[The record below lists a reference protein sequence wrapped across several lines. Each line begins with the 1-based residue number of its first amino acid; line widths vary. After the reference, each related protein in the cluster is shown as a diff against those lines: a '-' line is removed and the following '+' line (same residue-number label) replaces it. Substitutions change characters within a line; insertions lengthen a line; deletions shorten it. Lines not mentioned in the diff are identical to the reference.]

1 MSSIL
6 TNNSAMVALQ
16 TLKSVNMSMNDVQ
29 SEISTGK
36 RVASA
41 KDNSAV
47 WAISKVM
54 ESDVKGFKGI
64 SDSLALGESTVAV
77 ARSASE
83 TVTELLNQMKGKI
96 VAAQE
101 ENVDRAKIQTDI
113 DALRD
118 QISAVVG
125 AAQFNGL
132 NLLSNTSKTA
142 GSGTVNVLSSLDR
155 STSGVVAG
163 EISVGKQDL
172 GTGASA
178 IAATGGTFAADTGTS
193 AVTLNATQTGSID
206 IGTANAGFEAGTGY
220 ALNIF
225 GSDADDSNFTQADY
239 QTSAAAGATQTEAA
253 ANEIRYV
260 TRDGDT
266 AEDVA
271 KGLQAAWS
279 AYAGANDLDSS
290 VLKITVSGDTLTFAS
305 TVTDGTD
312 SIEIS
317 LNSVTADASNTI
329 GGGLELLN
337 SIDVSSEAGATAGL
351 TTIEGLTQT
360 AIDSAA
366 AFGSVEGRI
375 ETQSN
380 FISSLTDSLRSGI
393 GTLVDA
399 NMEEASARLQ
409 ALQVQ
414 QQLAIQAMSIAN
426 QAPQSLLA
434 LFR

>member
-16 TLKSVNMSMNDVQ
+16 TLTAVNKSMTEVQ
-29 SEISTGK
+29 SNISTGK
-36 RVASA
+36 KVASS

-54 ESDVKGFKGI
+54 ESDVRGFKGI
-64 SDSLALGESTVAV
+64 SESLALGGSTVAV
-77 ARSASE
+77 ARKAAES
-83 TVTELLNQMKGKI
+83 VTDLLTDMKGKI

-101 ENVDRAKIQTDI
+101 ENVDRDKIQTDI
-113 DALRD
+113 AALRD
-118 QISAVVG
+118 QISTVVS

-132 NLLSNTSKTA
+132 NLLSNTDTEE
-142 GSGTVNVLSSLDR
+142 GSGSTSVLSSLDR
-155 STSGVVAG
+155 SGAGVTASDIAVSK
-163 EISVGKQDL
+163 EDL

-178 IAATGGTFAADTGTS
+178 ISATGGTFDANVGTS

-206 IGTANAGFEAGTGY
+206 IGDDNTGFEAGTAY

-225 GSDADDSNFTQADY
+225 GTDADDSTFTQADY
-239 QTSAAAGATQTEAA
+239 RTSTAAASTQAEAA
-253 ANEIRYV
+253 ANDIRYV
-260 TRDGDT
+260 ARDGDT
-266 AEDVA
+266 AADVA
-271 KGLQAAWS
+271 KGLQNAWT
-279 AYAGANDLDSS
+279 AYAGANGLDSD
-290 VLKITVSGDTLTFAS
+290 VLDISVSGDTLTFTS
-305 TVTDGTD
+305 TVTDATD
-312 SIEIS
+312 TVAVN
-317 LNSVTADASNTI
+317 LVSVTADAGNTI

-337 SIDVSSEAGATAGL
+337 EIDVSTEDGATSAL
-351 TTIEGLTQT
+351 NMIEGLTQT
-360 AIDSAA
+360 AIDAAA

-380 FISSLTDSLRSGI
+380 FIDSLTNSLKSGI

-414 QQLAIQAMSIAN
+414 QQLAVQAMSIAN
-426 QAPQSLLA
+426 QAPQTLLS